1 MAKVTGP
8 LFSMDARNAFGGAL
22 VFSAWKGRNV
32 VRQLVTP
39 ANPRSAGQE
48 EARNRVR
55 LCGAIQRVINNTTD
69 ILSGET
75 IADKAR
81 ISAVT
86 PAGYAWNGHLTD
98 TLIGAGGLAYDAGIA
113 AWTALAAGEKTAW
126 DTAAAALSVPYA
138 SAVYQTSAGGVA
150 ATPLTVG
157 NAFFM
162 QMYAL
167 SLMGLATTPGA
178 TPPTYA

>member
-55 LCGAIQRVINNTTD
+55 LAGAIQKHINQETD
-69 ILSGET
+69 VLSGQT
-75 IADKAR
+75 LADKAR
-81 ISAVT
+81 IQAVT
-86 PAGYAWNGHLTD
+86 PAGYAWNGFLTD
-98 TLIGAGGLAYDAGIA
+98 SLIGSGGLVYDAGMT
-113 AWTALAAGEKTAW
+113 AWGLLTAPEKTAW
-126 DTAAAALSVPYA
+126 DDAAAALNVPYA
-138 SAVYQTSAGGVA
+138 AAIYQTVAGGSAG
-150 ATPLTVG
+150 TPLTVG
-157 NAFFM
+157 NAFYM

-167 SLMGLATTPGA
+167 SQMGLASAPTA
-178 TPPTYA
+178 VPPTYA

>member
-8 LFSMDARNAFGGAL
+8 LFSMDARNAFGGSL

-39 ANPRSAGQE
+39 ANPHSAGQE

-55 LCGAIQRVINNTTD
+55 LCGAIQRVINNTTE
-69 ILSGET
+69 ILSGQT
-75 IADKAR
+75 LADKAR
-81 ISAVT
+81 IQAVT
-86 PAGYAWNGHLTD
+86 PAGYAWNGHFTD
-98 TLIGAGGLAYDAGIA
+98 TLIGAGGLTYDAGMA
-113 AWTALAAGEKTAW
+113 AWALLTAPEKTAW
-126 DTAAAALSVPYA
+126 DNAAAALGYPYA
-138 SAVYQTSAGGVA
+138 SQVYQTLTGGGAG
-150 ATPLTVG
+150 TPLTVG

-162 QMYAL
+162 QMYGL
-167 SLMGLATTPGA
+167 SVLGLASTPNG

>member
-55 LCGAIQRVINNTTD
+55 LCGAIQRVINNTTA

-98 TLIGAGGLAYDAGIA
+98 TLIGAGGLAYDAGVA
-113 AWTALAAGEKTAW
+113 AWSALTAPQKTAW
-126 DTAAAALSVPYA
+126 DDAAAALAVPYA
-138 SAVYQTSAGGVA
+138 SAVYQTAAGGVA
-150 ATPLTVG
+150 STPLTVG

-167 SLMGLATTPGA
+167 SLMGLSTTPGA
-178 TPPTYA
+178 VPPTYA

>member
-55 LCGAIQRVINNTTD
+55 LCGAIQKHINQDTQ

-75 IADKAR
+75 MVDKVR
-81 ISAVT
+81 IQAVT
-86 PAGYAWNGHLTD
+86 PAGYAWNGFLTD
-98 TLIGAGGLAYDAGIA
+98 TLIGAGGLVYDAGMA
-113 AWTALAAGEKTAW
+113 AWGLLTAPEKTAW
-126 DTAAAALSVPYA
+126 DVAAAALAVPYA
-138 SAVYQTSAGGVA
+138 AAVYQTVAGGTA
-150 ATPLTVG
+150 GTPLTVG
-157 NAFFM
+157 NAFYM
-162 QMYAL
+162 QMYGL
-167 SLMGLATTPGA
+167 SQMGLATAPTGA
-178 TPPTYA
+178 PPTYA